1 MSLSFSEIKETIM
14 EEVRLSL
21 TERIHPSNEETIT
34 LEWTVSPFDT
44 LNIINELSTSPFFYF
59 KDKEGENE
67 YLGLG
72 KYRSFTSML
81 ELDEIEKLSLKN
93 PRWFFSFTQ
102 HFDQQNK
109 DDTIWTDFSPFKVTL
124 HTVTLVRN
132 KDRYSVIVLIP
143 NSDSEIDRKMAENE
157 MDNLLNIVGPGK
169 GTLNKISE
177 TLFPEQAEW
186 NAIINKAKDSIEEGE
201 FEKVVLARKKI
212 TKYNRAIHARDL
224 MPVIE
229 NKGVGCFHILYRPD
243 PNALFMSLTPE
254 RLFSLKN
261 KTIQIDAIAGTRKR
275 GMDSAS
281 DKMLE
286 EEMLNSSK
294 ELHEH
299 RLVSDQVED
308 FLKEWGRSIKIEKEM
323 VLKLPFLQHLHTR
336 FKAEIKSGIT
346 LTSIISQLH
355 PTAAIGGFPKSEALD
370 FIQEHEPFVRGL
382 YASPI
387 GYIQGVNVDIA
398 VAIRSTLWKGVESH
412 SFGGA
417 GIVADSIDVKEWE
430 ETGKKLDS
438 FEVSH

>member
-1 MSLSFSEIKETIM
+1 MSLSFSDLKETIM

-21 TERIHPSNEETIT
+21 TERIHPTSEETIT
-34 LEWTVSPFDT
+34 LEWTVSPFQF
-44 LNIINELSTSPFFYF
+44 LEVINELSTSPYFYF
-59 KDKEGENE
+59 RDKEGENE

-72 KYRSFTSML
+72 EFQSFTSML
-81 ELDEIEKLSLKN
+81 ELDEVEKLSLKN
-93 PRWFFSFTQ
+93 PRWFFSLTQ

-109 DDTIWTDFSPFKVTL
+109 DDNIWSDFSPFKVTL

-169 GTLNKISE
+169 GTLSKVSE
-177 TLFPEQAEW
+177 VLFPEQEQW
-186 NAIINKAKDSIEEGE
+186 NTMINKAKASIADGE
-201 FEKVVLARKKI
+201 FEKVVLARKKM
-212 TKYNRAIHARDL
+212 TTYNRAIHARDL
-224 MPVIE
+224 IPVIE
-229 NKGVGCFHILYRPD
+229 QKGKGCFHILYRPD
-243 PNALFMSLTPE
+243 PNALFISLSPE
-254 RLFSLKN
+254 RLFSLRN

-275 GMDSAS
+275 GMDNAS

-286 EEMLNSSK
+286 NDLLNNPK

-299 RLVSDQVED
+299 RLVADQVED
-308 FLKEWGRSIKIEKEM
+308 FLKEWGRSVKIEKEM

-355 PTAAIGGFPKSEALD
+355 PTAAIGGYPKTEALD
-370 FIQEHEPFVRGL
+370 FIQEFEPFVRGL

-387 GYIQGVNVDIA
+387 GYIQGVNVDMA

-417 GIVADSIDVKEWE
+417 GIVSDSVDIKEWE

-438 FEVSH
+438 FEVTH

>member
-1 MSLSFSEIKETIM
+1 LTGEKTRKEGQTLAQGWVEARDSALHYYMEVPLNSGRFSPDGI
-14 EEVRLSL
+14 LSL
-21 TERIHPSNEETIT
+21 PTDGLLIDAY
-34 LEWTVSPFDT
+34 DT
-44 LNIINELSTSPFFYF
+44 LRTHEIVMTIVIASLLAVLLVIMFYMGVVF
-59 KDKEGENE
+59 ARDARTLQLVVDSYDAEDYFLLQEEATNRG
-67 YLGLG
+67 
-72 KYRSFTSML
+72 FV
-81 ELDEIEKLSLKN
+81 
-93 PRWFFSFTQ
+93 
-102 HFDQQNK
+102 
-109 DDTIWTDFSPFKVTL
+109 DDHL
-124 HTVTLVRN
+124 
-132 KDRYSVIVLIP
+132 LIDP
-143 NSDSEIDRKMAENE
+143 TENE

-308 FLKEWGRSIKIEKEM
+308 FLKE
-323 VLKLPFLQHLHTR
+323 
-336 FKAEIKSGIT
+336 
-346 LTSIISQLH
+346 
-355 PTAAIGGFPKSEALD
+355 
-370 FIQEHEPFVRGL
+370 
-382 YASPI
+382 
-387 GYIQGVNVDIA
+387 
-398 VAIRSTLWKGVESH
+398 
-412 SFGGA
+412 
-417 GIVADSIDVKEWE
+417 
-430 ETGKKLDS
+430 
-438 FEVSH
+438 